1 MCFHKID
8 KIVSSRTVRNV
19 KQDKLFACKYIVILS
34 RMVMGKFIQ
43 NFVKKPIWII
53 DDIKQRSQLFDFDVK
68 KLLFYGNGY
77 QPVITRYFDQKYKN
91 VKVKTL
97 YFLCFWR
104 SMFLNTNWQ
113 DFTSDIWQAGLF
125 FEKVGLT

>member
-8 KIVSSRTVRNV
+8 EMVSPRTVRNV
-19 KQDKLFACKYIVILS
+19 KQDKLFACKHIVILS

-68 KLLFYGNGY
+68 KL
-77 QPVITRYFDQKYKN
+77 
-91 VKVKTL
+91 
-97 YFLCFWR
+97 
-104 SMFLNTNWQ
+104 
-113 DFTSDIWQAGLF
+113 F
-125 FEKVGLT
+125 FETNSFCFMATVINLS